1 MKITYFVLILF
12 LSLNGF
18 SQELKS
24 KKMVTNQFVETFTV
38 DKKSKLKNGNYLK
51 ISAITKDT
59 LATGNYRD
67 DLKTGIWKY
76 FR

>member
-1 MKITYFVLILF
+1 MKITYFVLLLF
-12 LSLNGF
+12 LSLNGY
-18 SQELKS
+18 SHELKA

-51 ISAITKDT
+51 ISAMTKDT